1 MKRLENK
8 QYWLIA
14 IILLFIISL
23 FTNYYEI
30 FNWIYVI
37 TLVFVFVID
46 KKIYGNSGTT
56 KQYSGMYLSITFI
69 LLGISSIFVFY
80 NIVSLI

>member
-23 FTNYYEI
+23 FTYYHDL

-46 KKIYGNSGTT
+46 KKIYGNSESV
-56 KQYSGMYLSITFI
+56 KQYTRTYLF
-69 LLGISSIFVFY
+69 LLFLFLWFSLVTVFY
-80 NIVSLI
+80 NISHLI